1 MNLTKVMKEEIVAQV
16 IRDVPRLHSDNE
28 TFQKRVT
35 EIIDAAVADG
45 APVEVAQMW
54 ADQYRLREHLNINSG
69 SIAYMVKVP
78 KGMSTWDI
86 MKTRPF
92 SSCNTSRPYC
102 CNELPKSHAKKLQA
116 VFDECWAEV
125 LSIEEIENK
134 LKSALAGIRTRKQFI
149 AAFPE
154 LEKYAPEEVKPSPM
168 LPALTNV
175 VSDLAKL
182 GWPKTVETTA
192 A

>member
-1 MNLTKVMKEEIVAQV
+1 MNLTKAIKEEIVHDV
-16 IRDVPRLHSDNE
+16 IRDVPRLHSDKE

-35 EIIDAAVADG
+35 AIIDAAVADS

-54 ADQYRLREHLNINSG
+54 ADKHRLRKHLNINSG
-69 SIAYMVKVP
+69 SLAYMIKPP
-78 KGMSTWDI
+78 KGMSTWDVSQ
-86 MKTRPF
+86 RSPF
-92 SSCNTSRPYC
+92 TSCDTSRPNC
-102 CNELPKSHAKKLQA
+102 CNDLPKSYAMQLQA
-116 VFDECWAEV
+116 VFDECWSEV

-134 LKSALAGIRTRKQFI
+134 IKSALAGIRTRKQFI

-154 LEKYAPEEVKPSPM
+154 LEKYAPEEAKPSSM

-182 GWPKTVETTA
+182 GWPKTVEATA